1 MTKPCYN
8 NKREKEIKEYICYIY
23 ENSMCHDITHLFLQ
37 REMTKIE
44 DLDIGPFLG
53 VRLAL
58 EAVSLRSGL
67 DCQRFNGRMTDSLS
81 DTVREILADSGEY

>member
-1 MTKPCYN
+1 MPRYHTSLSA
-8 NKREKEIKEYICYIY
+8 KRSDKA
-23 ENSMCHDITHLFLQ
+23 
-37 REMTKIE
+37 KIE
-44 DLDIGPFLG
+44 DLDLGPFLS

-81 DTVREILADSGEY
+81 DTVREILADSGEYGD